1 MGREYYYTIIYK
13 RDPLN
18 PTRCRPITLL
28 SCMGKLFIA
37 VLNKR
42 LNSYLEEMNLLNE
55 NQAGFRQN
63 YATTYH
69 IFTLHCMIELL
80 RFQKK
85 KLFCSF
91 LDFSKAFDSVWKV
104 GLWKKLL
111 EHNVNGNF

>member
-1 MGREYYYTIIYK
+1 MGRGYYYTIIYK

-18 PTRCRPITLL
+18 ATSYRPITSL

-42 LNSYLEEMNLLNE
+42 LNNYLEEMNLLNE
-55 NQAGFRQN
+55 NQTGFRQN

-80 RFQKK
+80 RFQKQK
-85 KLFCSF
+85 SFFVHFLIFQKPLTLFGRLGFERNC
-91 LDFSKAFDSVWKV
+91 
-104 GLWKKLL
+104 
-111 EHNVNGNF
+111 